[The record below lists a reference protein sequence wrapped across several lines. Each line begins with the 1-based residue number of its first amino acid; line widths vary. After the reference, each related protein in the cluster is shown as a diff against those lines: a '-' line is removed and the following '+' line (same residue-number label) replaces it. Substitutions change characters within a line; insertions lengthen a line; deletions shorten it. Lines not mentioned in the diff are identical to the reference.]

1 MKVYVSFKRLNKNAS
16 IPKFSYNDDAGFD
29 ICSVDSITIK
39 AGECAVLK
47 SGLAWS
53 AWTTDA
59 TWRPYLQL
67 KGRSGLSI
75 KYGIEMCNAG
85 VIDAGY
91 RGEIN
96 IKLYNTS
103 KIDYEIKVGD
113 RIAQGIVYLLP
124 SVTIEEVEELEESET
139 GRGSNGLGSTGK

>member
-1 MKVYVSFKRLNKNAS
+1 MKVYVSFKRLNEYAS
-16 IPKFSYNDDAGFD
+16 IPKYSYNEDAGFD
-29 ICSVDSITIK
+29 ICSIENIIIK
-39 AGECAVLK
+39 AGESAILK
-47 SGLAWS
+47 SGLAWA

-75 KYGIEMCNAG
+75 RNGIEMCNAG

-103 KIDYEIKVGD
+103 RTDYEIKVGD

-124 SVTIEEVEELEESET
+124 DVTIEEVNELVESET
-139 GRGSNGLGSTGK
+139 GRGCKGLGSTGK